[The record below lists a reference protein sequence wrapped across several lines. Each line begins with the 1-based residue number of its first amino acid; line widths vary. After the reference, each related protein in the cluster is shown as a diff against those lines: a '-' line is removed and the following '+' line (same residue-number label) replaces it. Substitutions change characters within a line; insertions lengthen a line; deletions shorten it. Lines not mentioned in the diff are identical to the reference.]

1 MISCVHIICTVI
13 KRINQNLY
21 GRENDRKESKMKR
34 TVKKIAAV
42 GAAIM
47 MAASISTMGAG
58 ATDKY
63 KTSEGQDFDDDWEY
77 SITYKVG
84 STQVGLMAYGY
95 DTDWFNEDYSWTK
108 GYESD
113 SKAGVKRSGDSVVNW
128 NSYASRNVWSK
139 EEVNHNTSDVK
150 YYIRLRPNYTNL
162 TQTNPTKSW
171 YKNGN

>member
-58 ATDKY
+58 ATDKNT
-63 KTSEGQDFDDDWEY
+63 TSKGQSFTTNWEY
-77 SITYKVG
+77 SITYK
-84 STQVGLMAYGY
+84 SANKQVGMMAYGY

-113 SKAGVKRSGDSVVNW
+113 SKAGVKRGGDSAVNW

-150 YYIRLRPNYTNL
+150 YYIRLRPTYTNL
-162 TQTNPTKSW
+162 TQTSPVVSH
-171 YKNGN
+171 YKN